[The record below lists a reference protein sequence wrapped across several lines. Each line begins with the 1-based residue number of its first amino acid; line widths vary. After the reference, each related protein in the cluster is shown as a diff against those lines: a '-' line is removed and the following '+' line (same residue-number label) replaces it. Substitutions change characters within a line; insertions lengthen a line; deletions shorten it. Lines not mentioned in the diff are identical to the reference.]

1 MNYFIHGGEFNNK
14 GAEAMILVAL
24 KNIYAN
30 DENANVFVT
39 TKETK
44 VPFEFKGKVT
54 FIQTKSF
61 FFESL
66 IHKNQISTLKRI
78 FKECIKLF
86 VPWKSSLF
94 FEYFKVKA
102 ILKKIDFMIDISG
115 FALSSKWG
123 ETYSIQYVDC
133 VDAMSQCG
141 AKVYL
146 MPQSFGPFDFSEET
160 KIYISDR
167 LKKCELIFAREKNG
181 YKELISMGLT
191 NVVLAYDSVL
201 TEKCFDANLI
211 IKDVDK
217 YKEDIEL
224 VGIHNVGI
232 IPNYRLFDRG
242 SVDRTK
248 VISMYTK
255 IINKGIHEGI
265 CFYLIAHAGEDIEI
279 CNEIKSYFKEENRV
293 VCLNH
298 VLYSFNYENFSKNMD
313 FIIASRYHSIVHAYK
328 EGTPAIII
336 GWSDKYDSIAA
347 AFGQEKYIIDTDNL
361 DKGIETFD
369 LMNKFYEFERN
380 SINKRLDN
388 IQANSCY
395 SFLNTPESLFA
406 KKER

>member
-66 IHKNQISTLKRI
+66 IHKNEISTLKRI

-232 IPNYRLFDRG
+232 VPNYRLFDKG
-242 SVDRTK
+242 GTDQNELLK
-248 VISMYTK
+248 FYQA
-255 IINKGIHEGI
+255 IIEKHVADNRY
-265 CFYLIAHAGEDIEI
+265 CFYLLAHAGEDLEI
-279 CNEIKSYFKEENRV
+279 CNSIKKLFADKGNVILIE
-293 VCLNH
+293 H
-298 VLYSFNYENFSKNMD
+298 VLYSFNYEFLADKLD
-313 FIIASRYHSIVHAYK
+313 FIVASRYHSIVHAYK
-328 EGTPAIII
+328 EGTPAVII
-336 GWSDKYDSIAA
+336 GWADKYDSVATI
-347 AFGQEKYIIDTDNL
+347 FNQNKYIVDTKHLDVGIKIYDRMIQNYTDEREYILNKLPEVQEK
-361 DKGIETFD
+361 
-369 LMNKFYEFERN
+369 
-380 SINKRLDN
+380 
-388 IQANSCY
+388 SCY
-395 SFLNTPESLFA
+395 DFLGEL
-406 KKER
+406 KEVNC